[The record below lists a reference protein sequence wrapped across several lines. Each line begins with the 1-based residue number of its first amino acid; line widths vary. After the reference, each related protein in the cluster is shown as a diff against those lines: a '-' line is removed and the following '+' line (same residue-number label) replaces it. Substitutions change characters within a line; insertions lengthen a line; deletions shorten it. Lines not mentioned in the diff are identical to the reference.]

1 MNNCTRIISSRIFLI
16 VVIAL
21 VISST
26 GLLYAQGSVYEVI
39 IPTDVDYTSFPEI
52 SFNVIV
58 SNERR
63 GRVAKLQESDFVLSE
78 DGQELPFTLDEFEA
92 GIQVVFV
99 LDASA
104 STRQN
109 GATGYPRLDE
119 GKQVITTFAEEGMVE
134 GVDLVAVLA
143 PESSTT
149 FQKVA
154 PLPDDP
160 SDFTTF
166 RNTVRD
172 GTYLYELP
180 QGVTATPLNDMV
192 SRALTILENDES
204 GRHQAVVVISDG
216 VDVISDRQVSDT
228 VNKANQLNIPIHTVI
243 FGPASNWGGPAESN
257 MKRLSLDTHGEHLQL
272 ASEGRRPD
280 PLEELISASMEQ
292 LYNNLES
299 QRTQYTV
306 TYSSAVFSSGRH
318 EVELE
323 VGGKSTKTGFSI
335 NLRPPAVAITQPQ
348 AGDQITRSTD
358 DPSAAVADIEP
369 RTQLV
374 AFDIGW
380 PDGYA
385 REITAIDLLVDGVAV
400 QDTCVPPCNQVTWN
414 IADLS
419 AGSHSVRIRVH
430 DQMGMQAESDEIPV
444 RIDII
449 IPTPVP
455 PTPTPLPTPTPTPT
469 PVPACEEQYTGVD
482 LVMQCYREEAISGL
496 AVVIALVALILV
508 IILLRRPPRVVSSMV
523 NKVKEMTEPF
533 FLERDQVRGS
543 QPAKA
548 ILEVLEGDD
557 SHREPIEIVGE
568 NTRLGRDEA
577 LAQIVLDDRS
587 VSRLHA
593 RITEEEPGHFVLY
606 DEGSTSG
613 SYVNYEP
620 VGIKGQWLQHDDV
633 VNLGRVKLRFKL
645 KSRVVHDATIAMKP
659 IRPGMLDQTVVTQQ
673 ADKPPEPE
681 PEPVDEFATQ
691 PYMAAAP
698 EPEPAPPPSDATQPF
713 LYDSPPP
720 SPPQDDFD
728 DDEGISTEPFV
739 PLDPM
744 DLEG

>member
-1 MNNCTRIISSRIFLI
+1 
-16 VVIAL
+16 
-21 VISST
+21 
-26 GLLYAQGSVYEVI
+26 
-39 IPTDVDYTSFPEI
+39 
-52 SFNVIV
+52 
-58 SNERR
+58 
-63 GRVAKLQESDFVLSE
+63 
-78 DGQELPFTLDEFEA
+78 
-92 GIQVVFV
+92 
-99 LDASA
+99 
-104 STRQN
+104 
-109 GATGYPRLDE
+109 
-119 GKQVITTFAEEGMVE
+119 
-134 GVDLVAVLA
+134 
-143 PESSTT
+143 
-149 FQKVA
+149 
-154 PLPDDP
+154 
-160 SDFTTF
+160 
-166 RNTVRD
+166 
-172 GTYLYELP
+172 
-180 QGVTATPLNDMV
+180 
-192 SRALTILENDES
+192 
-204 GRHQAVVVISDG
+204 
-216 VDVISDRQVSDT
+216 
-228 VNKANQLNIPIHTVI
+228 
-243 FGPASNWGGPAESN
+243 
-257 MKRLSLDTHGEHLQL
+257 
-272 ASEGRRPD
+272 
-280 PLEELISASMEQ
+280 
-292 LYNNLES
+292 
-299 QRTQYTV
+299 
-306 TYSSAVFSSGRH
+306 
-318 EVELE
+318 
-323 VGGKSTKTGFSI
+323 
-335 NLRPPAVAITQPQ
+335 
-348 AGDQITRSTD
+348 
-358 DPSAAVADIEP
+358 
-369 RTQLV
+369 
-374 AFDIGW
+374 
-380 PDGYA
+380 
-385 REITAIDLLVDGVAV
+385 
-400 QDTCVPPCNQVTWN
+400 
-414 IADLS
+414 
-419 AGSHSVRIRVH
+419 
-430 DQMGMQAESDEIPV
+430 
-444 RIDII
+444 
-449 IPTPVP
+449 
-455 PTPTPLPTPTPTPT
+455 
-469 PVPACEEQYTGVD
+469 
-482 LVMQCYREEAISGL
+482 MQCYREEAISGL

>member
-1 MNNCTRIISSRIFLI
+1 MNNNTRHISSRFFLI
-16 VVIAL
+16 IVFLL
-21 VISST
+21 VISSA
-26 GLLYAQGSVYEVI
+26 GLLYAQGSVYEVV
-39 IPTDVDYTSFPEI
+39 IPTEVYYASFPTI
-52 SFNVIV
+52 SFDVIV
-58 SNERR
+58 SDEMR
-63 GRVAKLQESDFVLSE
+63 GRVEGLSESDFAVSE

-92 GIQVVFV
+92 GTQVVFV

-119 GKQVITTFAEEGMVE
+119 GKQVITSFSDERMVE

-149 FQKVA
+149 IQKVA
-154 PLPDDP
+154 PPPDDP
-160 SDFTTF
+160 ADFTTF
-166 RNTVRD
+166 RNAVRN
-172 GTYLYELP
+172 GVYIYELP
-180 QGVTATPLNDMV
+180 AGVTATPLNDMV
-192 SRALTILENDES
+192 ARALAMLENDES
-204 GRHQAVVVISDG
+204 GLHQAVVVMSDG

-228 VNKANQLNIPIHTVI
+228 VNKANQLNIPIHSII
-243 FGPASNWGGPAESN
+243 FGPASNWGGAAESN
-257 MKRLSLDTHGEHLQL
+257 MKRLSLETHGVHLQL

-280 PLEELISASMEQ
+280 PLEELISESMAP
-292 LYNNLES
+292 LYDNLES
-299 QRTQYTV
+299 QRTQYRV

-323 VGGKSTKTGFSI
+323 AGGKSTRTGFSI

-348 AGDQITRSTD
+348 VGDQITRSTE
-358 DPSAAVADIEP
+358 DPNAAAADIEP
-369 RTQLV
+369 RTQLI
-374 AFDIGW
+374 AFDVGW
-380 PDGYA
+380 PDGYL
-385 REITAIDLLVDGVAV
+385 REITAVDLLVDGVAV
-400 QDTCVPPCNQVTWN
+400 RDTCVPPCNQVTWN
-414 IADLS
+414 IAELA

-430 DQMGMQAESDEIPV
+430 DQLGMQAESEEIPV

-449 IPTPVP
+449 LPTPVP
-455 PTPTPLPTPTPTPT
+455 PTPTPVPTPVPTPTL
-469 PVPACEEQYTGVD
+469 VPACEEQYSGID
-482 LVMQCYREEAISGL
+482 LVVQCYRDEVVSWL
-496 AVVIALVALILV
+496 PVVISVVALVLV
-508 IILLRRPPRVVSSMV
+508 IIVLRRPPKVVSSVV
-523 NKVKEMTEPF
+523 NKVKEMTTPF

-557 SHREPIEIVGE
+557 SHREPIEILGE

-577 LAQIVLDDRS
+577 LSQVVLDDRS

-613 SYVNYEP
+613 SYVNFEP
-620 VGIKGQWLQHDDV
+620 VGIKGQWLQHDDI
-633 VNLGRVKLRFKL
+633 VNLGRVKMRFKL
-645 KSRVVHDATIAMKP
+645 KTRVAHDATIAMKP
-659 IRPGMLDQTVVTQQ
+659 IRPGMLDQTMVTKA

-691 PYMAAAP
+691 PYMAAVP
-698 EPEPAPPPSDATQPF
+698 EPEPEPPPSDATQPF

-720 SPPQDDFD
+720 TPPEDDYG
-728 DDEGISTEPFV
+728 DEGISTEPFV